1 MSNCPESDKIQNAVI
16 PDLNC
21 DNPAPESILRLPT
34 MLPGVIGPS
43 TLEETY
49 QLASDDVT
57 TAWKAT
63 YYQINPD
70 GVSTD
75 TNTTICVDN
84 TATNYDKFTW
94 VDWLT
99 PAQQL
104 EQNRDWIKQPECS
117 LDGGSNG
124 LVHGPVRPP
133 ASRQP
138 IIALPMPSVTITN
151 KYSGGGGG
159 GGGGDEP
166 GANISVSGELPIYVT
181 RVATDYTVRL
191 NIGDLYNKMFSNA
204 GNVHFSWEG
213 NRVVGNTTAS
223 VEIESTNMSILM
235 NIDNDT
241 EFGITTY
248 DLYVNWTCVEI
259 DPSLAEFIEA
269 DYSDL
274 NKVVLKMKPLPELG
288 DGILVMKDGQLQVY
302 PVPSNMILGGDE
314 NGQLIGIPYAECDSA
329 CEDEPDEE
337 SSSSSSESV

>member
-1 MSNCPESDKIQNAVI
+1 MSNCPESDKIKNAVI

-21 DNPAPESILRLPT
+21 NNPAPESILRLPT
-34 MLPGVIGPS
+34 MLPGVISPS

-70 GVSTD
+70 SVSID

-104 EQNRDWIKQPECS
+104 EQNRDWIKQPKCS
-117 LDGGSNG
+117 LNGGDNG
-124 LVHGPVRPP
+124 LTHGPVRPP

-159 GGGGDEP
+159 GGR
-166 GANISVSGELPIYVT
+166 II
-181 RVATDYTVRL
+181 
-191 NIGDLYNKMFSNA
+191 
-204 GNVHFSWEG
+204 
-213 NRVVGNTTAS
+213 
-223 VEIESTNMSILM
+223 IL
-235 NIDNDT
+235 
-241 EFGITTY
+241 
-248 DLYVNWTCVEI
+248 
-259 DPSLAEFIEA
+259 
-269 DYSDL
+269 
-274 NKVVLKMKPLPELG
+274 
-288 DGILVMKDGQLQVY
+288 
-302 PVPSNMILGGDE
+302 
-314 NGQLIGIPYAECDSA
+314 
-329 CEDEPDEE
+329 
-337 SSSSSSESV
+337 

>member
-1 MSNCPESDKIQNAVI
+1 MRNCPESDKIKNAVI

-21 DNPAPESILRLPT
+21 NNPAPESILRLPT
-34 MLPGVIGPS
+34 MLPGVISPS

-104 EQNRDWIKQPECS
+104 EQNRNWIKQPECS
-117 LDGGSNG
+117 TDGGTNG
-124 LVHGPVRPP
+124 LIHGPVRPP

-159 GGGGDEP
+159 GGGGSGGGSDISISGYEP
-166 GANISVSGELPIYVT
+166 IEVYVSGG
-181 RVATDYTVRL
+181 TDYTIDIDLQRL
-191 NIGDLYNKMFSNA
+191 YELLFSND
-204 GNVHFSWEG
+204 GNVHFSWNNG
-213 NRVVGNTTAS
+213 AVVGWFNGLNITSPYETILIS
-223 VEIESTNMSILM
+223 VPTGDSM
-235 NIDNDT
+235 
-241 EFGITTY
+241 Y
-248 DLYVNWTCVEI
+248 DMQFELDVDWTCVQI
-259 DPSLAEFIEA
+259 DESLAQFVEA
-269 DYSDL
+269 EYSDTGVL
-274 NKVVLKMKPLPELG
+274 LKMKPLPELG
-288 DGILVMKDGQLQVY
+288 DGILMMKDGQLQVY
-302 PVPSNMILGGDE
+302 PVPANMILGGDE

-329 CEDEPDEE
+329 CEDEPAEE
-337 SSSSSSESV
+337 SSSSSSETV

>member
-1 MSNCPESDKIQNAVI
+1 MSNCPESDKIKNAVI

-21 DNPAPESILRLPT
+21 NNPAPESILRLPT
-34 MLPGVIGPS
+34 MLPGVISPS

-70 GVSTD
+70 SVSID

-104 EQNRDWIKQPECS
+104 EQNRDWIKRPKCS
-117 LDGGSNG
+117 LNGGDNG
-124 LVHGPVRPP
+124 LTHGPVRPP

-159 GGGGDEP
+159 GGGGSYD
-166 GANISVSGELPIYVT
+166 ISIDGEFPIYVT
-181 RVATDYTVRL
+181 RVGTDYTVRL
-191 NIGDLYNKMFSNA
+191 SREMFSNN
-204 GNVHFSWEG
+204 GNVHFSWVG
-213 NRVVGNTTAS
+213 NQVVGWIDTHAIVSPNETIFVETTGS
-223 VEIESTNMSILM
+223 GYDIVV
-235 NIDNDT
+235 NID
-241 EFGITTY
+241 
-248 DLYVNWTCVEI
+248 VNWECVQI
-259 DPSLAEFIEA
+259 DDSLADFVEA
-269 DYSDL
+269 VYSETG
-274 NKVVLKMKPLPELG
+274 VLFKMKPLPELG
-288 DGILVMKDGQLQVY
+288 DGILVMKDGKLQVY
-302 PVPSNMILGGDE
+302 PIPSSAVLGGDE
-314 NGQLIGIPYAECDSA
+314 NGQLTSIPYSDCETA
-329 CEDEPDEE
+329 CEEP
-337 SSSSSSESV
+337 SSSSM

>member
-34 MLPGVIGPS
+34 MLPGVISPS

-70 GVSTD
+70 GVSID
-75 TNTTICVDN
+75 ANTTICVDN

-104 EQNRDWIKQPECS
+104 EQDRNWVKQPECS

-159 GGGGDEP
+159 GGGGGGSYD
-166 GANISVSGELPIYVT
+166 ISIDGEFPIYVT
-181 RVATDYTVRL
+181 RVGTDYTVRL
-191 NIGDLYNKMFSNA
+191 SREMFSNN
-204 GNVHFSWEG
+204 GNVHFSWVG
-213 NRVVGNTTAS
+213 NQVVGWIDTHAIVSPNETIFVETTGS
-223 VEIESTNMSILM
+223 GYDIVV
-235 NIDNDT
+235 NID
-241 EFGITTY
+241 
-248 DLYVNWTCVEI
+248 VNWECVQI
-259 DPSLAEFIEA
+259 DDSLADFVEA
-269 DYSDL
+269 VYSETG
-274 NKVVLKMKPLPELG
+274 VLFKMKPLPELG
-288 DGILVMKDGQLQVY
+288 DGILVMKDGKLQVY
-302 PVPSNMILGGDE
+302 PVPSSAVLGGDE
-314 NGQLIGIPYAECDSA
+314 NGQLTSIPYSDCETA
-329 CEDEPDEE
+329 CEEP
-337 SSSSSSESV
+337 SSSSM

>member
-1 MSNCPESDKIQNAVI
+1 MSNCPESDKIKNAVI

-21 DNPAPESILRLPT
+21 NNPAPESILRLPT
-34 MLPGVIGPS
+34 MLPGVISPS

-159 GGGGDEP
+159 GGSYD
-166 GANISVSGELPIYVT
+166 ISIDGEFPIYVT
-181 RVATDYTVRL
+181 RVGTDYTVRL
-191 NIGDLYNKMFSNA
+191 SREMFSNN
-204 GNVHFSWEG
+204 GNVHFSWVG
-213 NRVVGNTTAS
+213 NQVVGWIDTHAIVSPNETIFVETTGS
-223 VEIESTNMSILM
+223 GYDIVV
-235 NIDNDT
+235 NID
-241 EFGITTY
+241 
-248 DLYVNWTCVEI
+248 VNWECVQI
-259 DPSLAEFIEA
+259 DDSLADFVEA
-269 DYSDL
+269 VYSETG
-274 NKVVLKMKPLPELG
+274 VLFKMKPLPELG
-288 DGILVMKDGQLQVY
+288 DGILVMKDGKLQVY
-302 PVPSNMILGGDE
+302 PVPSSAVLGGDE

-329 CEDEPDEE
+329 CEDEPDEG
-337 SSSSSSESV
+337 SSSSSSEAI

>member
-1 MSNCPESDKIQNAVI
+1 MSNCPESDKIQSAVI

-21 DNPAPESILRLPT
+21 DSPAPESILRLPT
-34 MLPGVIGPS
+34 RLPGVISPS
-43 TLEETY
+43 ALEETY

-104 EQNRDWIKQPECS
+104 EQDRNWIKQPECS

-159 GGGGDEP
+159 GGGDEP

-181 RVATDYTVRL
+181 RVAANYTVRL
-191 NIGDLYNKMFSNA
+191 SREMFSNA
-204 GNVHFSWEG
+204 GNVHFSWVG
-213 NRVVGNTTAS
+213 NQVVGWIDTHAIVSPNETIFVETTGS
-223 VEIESTNMSILM
+223 GYDIVV
-235 NIDNDT
+235 NID
-241 EFGITTY
+241 
-248 DLYVNWTCVEI
+248 VNWECVQI
-259 DPSLAEFIEA
+259 DDSLADFVEA
-269 DYSDL
+269 VYSETG
-274 NKVVLKMKPLPELG
+274 VLFRMKPLPELG
-288 DGILVMKDGQLQVY
+288 DGILVMKDGKLQVY
-302 PVPSNMILGGDE
+302 PVPSSAVLGGDE
-314 NGQLIGIPYAECDSA
+314 NGQLTSIPYSDCETA
-329 CEDEPDEE
+329 CEEP
-337 SSSSSSESV
+337 SSSSM

>member
-1 MSNCPESDKIQNAVI
+1 MSNCPESDKIKNAVI

-21 DNPAPESILRLPT
+21 NNPAPESILRLPT
-34 MLPGVIGPS
+34 MLPGVISPS

-70 GVSTD
+70 SVSID

-104 EQNRDWIKQPECS
+104 EQDRNWIKQPECS

-159 GGGGDEP
+159 GGGGGGSYD
-166 GANISVSGELPIYVT
+166 ISIDGEFPIYVT
-181 RVATDYTVRL
+181 RVGTDYTVRL
-191 NIGDLYNKMFSNA
+191 SREMFSNN
-204 GNVHFSWEG
+204 GNVHFSWVG
-213 NRVVGNTTAS
+213 NQVVGWIDTHAIVSPNETIFVETTGS
-223 VEIESTNMSILM
+223 GYDIVV
-235 NIDNDT
+235 NID
-241 EFGITTY
+241 
-248 DLYVNWTCVEI
+248 VNWECVQI
-259 DPSLAEFIEA
+259 DDSLADFVEA
-269 DYSDL
+269 VYSETG
-274 NKVVLKMKPLPELG
+274 VLFKMKPLPELG
-288 DGILVMKDGQLQVY
+288 DGILVMKDGKLQVY
-302 PVPSNMILGGDE
+302 PVPSSAVLGGDE
-314 NGQLIGIPYAECDSA
+314 NGQLTSIPYSDCETA
-329 CEDEPDEE
+329 CEEP
-337 SSSSSSESV
+337 SSSSM

>member
-34 MLPGVIGPS
+34 RLPGVISPS

-49 QLASDDVT
+49 QLASNDVT

-104 EQNRDWIKQPECS
+104 EQDRNWIKQPECS
-117 LDGGSNG
+117 SDGGSNG

-181 RVATDYTVRL
+181 RVAANYTVRL
-191 NIGDLYNKMFSNA
+191 SREMFSNA
-204 GNVHFSWEG
+204 GNVHFSWVG
-213 NRVVGNTTAS
+213 NQVVGWIDTHAIVSPNETIFVETTGS
-223 VEIESTNMSILM
+223 GYDIVV
-235 NIDNDT
+235 NID
-241 EFGITTY
+241 
-248 DLYVNWTCVEI
+248 VNWECVQI
-259 DPSLAEFIEA
+259 DDSLADFVEA
-269 DYSDL
+269 VYSETG
-274 NKVVLKMKPLPELG
+274 VLFRMKPLPELG
-288 DGILVMKDGQLQVY
+288 DGILVMKDGKLQVY
-302 PVPSNMILGGDE
+302 PVPSSAVLGGDE
-314 NGQLIGIPYAECDSA
+314 NGQLTSIPYSDCETA
-329 CEDEPDEE
+329 CEEP
-337 SSSSSSESV
+337 SSSSM

>member
-1 MSNCPESDKIQNAVI
+1 MSNCPESDKIKNAVI

-21 DNPAPESILRLPT
+21 NNPAPESILRLPT
-34 MLPGVIGPS
+34 MLPSVISPS

-70 GVSTD
+70 SVSID

-104 EQNRDWIKQPECS
+104 EQDRNWIKQPECS

-159 GGGGDEP
+159 GGGGGGSYD
-166 GANISVSGELPIYVT
+166 ISIDGEFPIYVT
-181 RVATDYTVRL
+181 RVGTDYTVRL
-191 NIGDLYNKMFSNA
+191 SREMFSNN
-204 GNVHFSWEG
+204 GNVHFSWVG
-213 NRVVGNTTAS
+213 NQVVGWIDTHAIVSPNETIFVETTGS
-223 VEIESTNMSILM
+223 GYDIVV
-235 NIDNDT
+235 NID
-241 EFGITTY
+241 
-248 DLYVNWTCVEI
+248 VNWECVQI
-259 DPSLAEFIEA
+259 DDSLADFVEA
-269 DYSDL
+269 VYSETG
-274 NKVVLKMKPLPELG
+274 VLFKMKPLPELG
-288 DGILVMKDGQLQVY
+288 DGILVMKDGKLQVY
-302 PVPSNMILGGDE
+302 PVPSSAVLGGDE
-314 NGQLIGIPYAECDSA
+314 NGQLTSIPYSDCETA
-329 CEDEPDEE
+329 CEEP
-337 SSSSSSESV
+337 SSSSM

>member
-1 MSNCPESDKIQNAVI
+1 MSNCPESDKIQSAVI

-34 MLPGVIGPS
+34 MLPGVISPG

-70 GVSTD
+70 GVSID

-159 GGGGDEP
+159 GGGGGDEP

-181 RVATDYTVRL
+181 RVAANYTVRL
-191 NIGDLYNKMFSNA
+191 SREMFSNA
-204 GNVHFSWEG
+204 GNVHFSWVG
-213 NRVVGNTTAS
+213 NQVVGWIDTHAIVSPNETIFVETTGS
-223 VEIESTNMSILM
+223 GYDIVV
-235 NIDNDT
+235 NID
-241 EFGITTY
+241 
-248 DLYVNWTCVEI
+248 VNWECVQI
-259 DPSLAEFIEA
+259 DDSLADFVEA
-269 DYSDL
+269 VYSETG
-274 NKVVLKMKPLPELG
+274 VLFRMKPLPELG
-288 DGILVMKDGQLQVY
+288 DGILVMKDGKLQVY
-302 PVPSNMILGGDE
+302 PVPSSAVLGGDE
-314 NGQLIGIPYAECDSA
+314 NGQLTSIPYSDCETA
-329 CEDEPDEE
+329 CEEP
-337 SSSSSSESV
+337 SSSSM

>member
-1 MSNCPESDKIQNAVI
+1 MSNCPESDKIQSAVI

-21 DNPAPESILRLPT
+21 NNPAPESILRLPT
-34 MLPGVIGPS
+34 MLPGVISPS

-63 YYQINPD
+63 YYQINPG

-104 EQNRDWIKQPECS
+104 EQDRNWIKQPECS

-159 GGGGDEP
+159 GGGGGDP
-166 GANISVSGELPIYVT
+166 YDISIDGEFPIYVT
-181 RVATDYTVRL
+181 RVSTDYTVRL
-191 NIGDLYNKMFSNA
+191 SREMFSND
-204 GNVHFSWEG
+204 GNVHFSWVD
-213 NRVVGNTTAS
+213 NQVVGWIDTHAIVSPNETIFVETTGS
-223 VEIESTNMSILM
+223 GYDIVV
-235 NIDNDT
+235 NID
-241 EFGITTY
+241 
-248 DLYVNWTCVEI
+248 VNWECVQI
-259 DPSLAEFIEA
+259 DDSLADFVEA
-269 DYSDL
+269 VYSETG
-274 NKVVLKMKPLPELG
+274 VLFKMKPLPELG
-288 DGILVMKDGQLQVY
+288 DGILVMKDGKLQVY
-302 PVPSNMILGGDE
+302 PVPSSAVLGGDE
-314 NGQLIGIPYAECDSA
+314 NGQLTSIPYSDCETA
-329 CEDEPDEE
+329 CEEP
-337 SSSSSSESV
+337 SSSSM

>member
-34 MLPGVIGPS
+34 MLPGVISPS

-70 GVSTD
+70 GVSID
-75 TNTTICVDN
+75 ANTTICVDN
-84 TATNYDKFTW
+84 TATNYNKFTW

-104 EQNRDWIKQPECS
+104 EQDRNWIKQPECS

-159 GGGGDEP
+159 GGGGGGSYD
-166 GANISVSGELPIYVT
+166 ISIDGEFPIYVT
-181 RVATDYTVRL
+181 RVGTDYTVRL
-191 NIGDLYNKMFSNA
+191 SREMFSNN
-204 GNVHFSWEG
+204 GNVHFSWVG
-213 NRVVGNTTAS
+213 NQVVGWIDTHAIVSPNETIFVETTGS
-223 VEIESTNMSILM
+223 GYDIVV
-235 NIDNDT
+235 NID
-241 EFGITTY
+241 
-248 DLYVNWTCVEI
+248 VNWECVQI
-259 DPSLAEFIEA
+259 DDSLADFVEA
-269 DYSDL
+269 VYSETG
-274 NKVVLKMKPLPELG
+274 VLFKMKPLPELG
-288 DGILVMKDGQLQVY
+288 DGILVMKGGKLQVY
-302 PVPSNMILGGDE
+302 PIPSSAVLGGDE
-314 NGQLIGIPYAECDSA
+314 NGQLTSIPYSDCETA
-329 CEDEPDEE
+329 CEKP
-337 SSSSSSESV
+337 SSSSM

>member
-1 MSNCPESDKIQNAVI
+1 MSNCPESDKIKNAVI

-21 DNPAPESILRLPT
+21 NNPAPESILRLPT
-34 MLPGVIGPS
+34 MLPGVISPS

-104 EQNRDWIKQPECS
+104 EQNRDWIKQPKCS
-117 LDGGSNG
+117 LNGGDNG
-124 LVHGPVRPP
+124 LTHGPVRPP

-159 GGGGDEP
+159 GGGGGGSYD
-166 GANISVSGELPIYVT
+166 ISIDGEFPIYVT
-181 RVATDYTVRL
+181 RVGTDYTVRL
-191 NIGDLYNKMFSNA
+191 SREMFSNN
-204 GNVHFSWEG
+204 GNVHFSWVG
-213 NRVVGNTTAS
+213 NQVVGWIDTHAIVSPNETIFVETTGS
-223 VEIESTNMSILM
+223 GYDIVV
-235 NIDNDT
+235 NID
-241 EFGITTY
+241 
-248 DLYVNWTCVEI
+248 VNWECVQI
-259 DPSLAEFIEA
+259 DDSLADFVEA
-269 DYSDL
+269 VYSETG
-274 NKVVLKMKPLPELG
+274 VLFKMKPLPELG
-288 DGILVMKDGQLQVY
+288 DGILVMKDGKLQVY
-302 PVPSNMILGGDE
+302 PIPSSAVLGGDE
-314 NGQLIGIPYAECDSA
+314 NGQLTSIPYSDCETA
-329 CEDEPDEE
+329 CEEP
-337 SSSSSSESV
+337 SSSSM